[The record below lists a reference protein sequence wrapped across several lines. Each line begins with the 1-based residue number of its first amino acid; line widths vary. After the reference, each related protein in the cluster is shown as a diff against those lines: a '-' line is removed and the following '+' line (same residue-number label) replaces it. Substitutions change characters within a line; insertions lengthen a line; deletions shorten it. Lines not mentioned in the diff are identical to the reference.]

1 VVFGKLIAGLRKT
14 RETLVSGLRRVLGRG
29 TLDPATLDRI
39 EELLYTADLG
49 PAAVALVADI
59 REGYRKGTL
68 TQAEQVEPFVRAR
81 LLALMTPA
89 AATGAGPG
97 AAGGPGTPGVPGGPH
112 VILVVGVNGSGK
124 TTSIAKLAHL
134 HRSEGKRVM
143 LAACDTFRAA
153 AVEQLAIWAQRL
165 EIPIVQRPTG
175 SDPSGLAFDAADAA
189 VKQGIDVLLVDTAGR
204 LHTQRPLMAE
214 LEKIRRV
221 LGKRIPGAPHEVL
234 LILDGTTG
242 QNAIAQART
251 FKEVVEVTGLMVT
264 KLDGTA
270 RGGAV
275 VSIHQQLGLPVRFV
289 GLGETPEDIERFDP
303 QAFVDAL
310 FKAA

>member
-1 VVFGKLIAGLRKT
+1 VVFGKLFAGLKKT
-14 RETLVSGLRRVLGRG
+14 RETLVSGLRKLLGRG
-29 TLDPATLDRI
+29 TLDAATLDRI

-49 PAAVALVADI
+49 PAAVELVAAI

-68 TQAEQVEPFVRAR
+68 TQAEQIEPFVRER
-81 LLALMTPA
+81 LLALMGAMPA
-89 AATGAGPG
+89 GSAAVAG
-97 AAGGPGTPGVPGGPH
+97 AASGAPLAHKPH

-134 HRSEGKRVM
+134 FRGEGRAVM

-153 AVEQLAIWAQRL
+153 AVEQLTIWAQRL
-165 EIPIVQRPTG
+165 EIPIVKRPTG
-175 SDPSGLAFDAADAA
+175 SDPSGLAFDAAEAA
-189 VKQGIDVLLVDTAGR
+189 VRDGIDVLLVDTAGR

-242 QNAIAQART
+242 QNAIAQAAT
-251 FKEVVEVTGLMVT
+251 FKEVVAVTGLMVT

-275 VSIHQQLGLPVRFV
+275 VSIHQQLGIPVRFV
-289 GLGETPEDIERFDP
+289 GLGESPEDIERFDP

>member
-1 VVFGKLIAGLRKT
+1 MVFGKLFAGLKKT
-14 RETLVSGLRRVLGRG
+14 RETLVSGLRKLLGRG
-29 TLDPATLDRI
+29 TLDAATLDRI

-49 PAAVALVADI
+49 PAAVELVASI

-68 TQAEQVEPFVRAR
+68 TQAEQIEPFVRER
-81 LLALMTPA
+81 LLALMGAASRDGSSTAGAGA
-89 AATGAGPG
+89 AAPLAHK
-97 AAGGPGTPGVPGGPH
+97 PH

-134 HRSEGKRVM
+134 FRGEGRAVM

-153 AVEQLAIWAQRL
+153 AVEQLTIWAQRL
-165 EIPIVQRPTG
+165 EIPIVKRPTG

-189 VKQGIDVLLVDTAGR
+189 VRDGIDVLLVDTAGR

-242 QNAIAQART
+242 QNAIAQAAT
-251 FKEVVEVTGLMVT
+251 FKEVVAVTGLMVT

-275 VSIHQQLGLPVRFV
+275 VSIHQQLGIPVRFV
-289 GLGETPEDIERFDP
+289 GLGESPEDIERFDA

>member
-1 VVFGKLIAGLRKT
+1 MVFGKLFAGLKKT
-14 RETLVSGLRRVLGRG
+14 RETLVSGLRKLIGRG

-49 PAAVALVADI
+49 PAAVELVTSI

-68 TQAEQVEPFVRAR
+68 TQAEQIEPFVRAR
-81 LLALMTPA
+81 LLELM
-89 AATGAGPG
+89 GG
-97 AAGGPGTPGVPGGPH
+97 AAGSAFPGDGAGGGKLAHKPH

-134 HRSEGKRVM
+134 FRGEGRRVM

-153 AVEQLAIWAQRL
+153 AVEQLTIWAQRL
-165 EIPIVQRPTG
+165 EIPIVKRPTG

-189 VKQGIDVLLVDTAGR
+189 VRDGIDVLLVDTAGR

-214 LEKIRRV
+214 LDKIRRV

-251 FKEVVEVTGLMVT
+251 FKEVVAVTGLMVT

-275 VSIHQQLGLPVRFV
+275 VSIHQQLGIPVRFV
-289 GLGETPEDIERFDP
+289 GLGESPEDIERFDP

>member
-1 VVFGKLIAGLRKT
+1 MVFGKLFAGLKKT
-14 RETLVSGLRRVLGRG
+14 RETLVSGLRKLIGRG

-49 PAAVALVADI
+49 PAAAELVAAI
-59 REGYRKGTL
+59 RAGYRDGTL

-81 LLALMTPA
+81 LLELMGGA
-89 AATGAGPG
+89 AAPAGG
-97 AAGGPGTPGVPGGPH
+97 AAALAGRPH

-124 TTSIAKLAHL
+124 TTSIAKLAQL
-134 HRSEGKRVM
+134 FRAEGRRVM

-153 AVEQLAIWAQRL
+153 AVEQLSIWAQRL
-165 EIPIVQRPTG
+165 EIPIVKRPAG
-175 SDPSGLAFDAADAA
+175 SDPSGLAYDAADAA
-189 VKQGIDVLLVDTAGR
+189 VRDGIDVLLVDTAGR

-251 FKEVVEVTGLMVT
+251 FREVVAVTGLMVT

-275 VSIHQQLGLPVRFV
+275 VSIHQQLGIPVRFV
-289 GLGETPEDIERFDP
+289 GLGESPEDIERFDP
-303 QAFVDAL
+303 EAFVDAL